1 MEHFA
6 LPKFSIQVHGARCTC
21 LSIGYHCARGDS
33 FNRIATMACA
43 KRRRCAKSK
52 RMRRHDARRHI
63 ESRELEIRSNV
74 SHFESLLC
82 SLLTIR
88 VCVCVWQQPLPL
100 PPQFS
105 CSHRF
110 QLFATQM
117 DELGKTSAA
126 VAVPEGEKIQRQT
139 RKPLQIELEFAN
151 KQNVRM
157 NRNEE
162 TKGEETQ
169 YVLSRLFWLLGVRAA
184 N

>member
-1 MEHFA
+1 
-6 LPKFSIQVHGARCTC
+6 
-21 LSIGYHCARGDS
+21 
-33 FNRIATMACA
+33 
-43 KRRRCAKSK
+43 
-52 RMRRHDARRHI
+52 
-63 ESRELEIRSNV
+63 
-74 SHFESLLC
+74 
-82 SLLTIR
+82 
-88 VCVCVWQQPLPL
+88 
-100 PPQFS
+100 
-105 CSHRF
+105 
-110 QLFATQM
+110 M